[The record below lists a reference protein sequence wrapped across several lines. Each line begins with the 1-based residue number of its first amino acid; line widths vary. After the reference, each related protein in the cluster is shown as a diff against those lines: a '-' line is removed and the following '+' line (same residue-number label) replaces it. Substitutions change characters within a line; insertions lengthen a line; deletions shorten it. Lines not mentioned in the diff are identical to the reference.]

1 MNVNRKM
8 SNLFPG
14 SAVRNTDNKTEQN
27 NNIDSNVNIN
37 NNGNIDVNIVTK
49 KKKQKVTDEIHSL
62 LKENNDKKVVG
73 FYLDKDIREAFKT
86 VLGKN
91 PPRGFQS
98 KLANKI
104 FRDFFKEN
112 DIL

>member
-14 SAVRNTDNKTEQN
+14 SAVRNTDNKIEQN
-27 NNIDSNVNIN
+27 NNIDSDVNIN
-37 NNGNIDVNIVTK
+37 NNGNIITKK
-49 KKKQKVTDEIHSL
+49 KKKQKVTEEIHGL

>member
-14 SAVRNTDNKTEQN
+14 SAVRNTDNKIEQN
-27 NNIDSNVNIN
+27 NNIDSDVNIN
-37 NNGNIDVNIVTK
+37 NNGNIITK
-49 KKKQKVTDEIHSL
+49 KKKETKVTEEIHGL
-62 LKENNDKKVVG
+62 LKKENNDKKVVG

-86 VLGKN
+86 VLEKN

-104 FRDFFKEN
+104 FRDFLKEN

>member
-37 NNGNIDVNIVTK
+37 NNGNIVTK
-49 KKKQKVTDEIHSL
+49 KKKQKVTEEIHGL

-91 PPRGFQS
+91 PPRGLQS

>member
-14 SAVRNTDNKTEQN
+14 SAVRNTDNKIEQN
-27 NNIDSNVNIN
+27 NNIDSDVNIN
-37 NNGNIDVNIVTK
+37 NNGNIITK
-49 KKKQKVTDEIHSL
+49 KKETKSNRREIHGL

-86 VLGKN
+86 VLEKN

-104 FRDFFKEN
+104 FRDFFKKN

>member
-27 NNIDSNVNIN
+27 NNN
-37 NNGNIDVNIVTK
+37 NKNIDANIRAK
-49 KKKQKVTDEIHSL
+49 KNKQKVTEEIHGL

-91 PPRGFQS
+91 PPRGLQS

>member
-1 MNVNRKM
+1 MNRKM

-27 NNIDSNVNIN
+27 NNIDNNVNIN
-37 NNGNIDVNIVTK
+37 NNNNKNIDANIRAK
-49 KKKQKVTDEIHSL
+49 KNKQKVTEEIHGL

-91 PPRGFQS
+91 PPRGLQS